1 MSHINFHFYS
11 PISPSC
17 PCCFHMRT
25 YETCITCLTCPL
37 RLRGTRLIYFRRS
50 WAKGSSPRLT
60 SAGTRANLPRAS
72 RWRPGSGF
80 NHCPLWASRI
90 WIICECKKALPILML
105 HDVAHVF
112 ARSLSQQTK
121 APIMLQMLL
130 GSIRIQKA
138 SYTCS
143 PQAVSCSAEEL
154 MFWCLLHASRCIT
167 TPFGMVLRSFLWLMF
182 SDFRKFGFSMPW
194 VKALER
200 SEKTVQCSPKCT
212 HWVIC
217 LSCGHCSKDTIPE
230 SFVLST

>member
-1 MSHINFHFYS
+1 MSHINFHLYS

-17 PCCFHMRT
+17 PCCLHMRT

-80 NHCPLWASRI
+80 NHNCPLWASRI
-90 WIICECKKALPILML
+90 WIICECKKSVANL
-105 HDVAHVF
+105 DVAHVF

-121 APIMLQMLL
+121 APIMLQMLP

-138 SYTCS
+138 SDTCS
-143 PQAVSCSAEEL
+143 PQAVSCSAEETHVL
-154 MFWCLLHASRCIT
+154 MPTPCIPTHHNAVWHGLALILVVDVFW
-167 TPFGMVLRSFLWLMF
+167 F
-182 SDFRKFGFSMPW
+182 
-194 VKALER
+194 
-200 SEKTVQCSPKCT
+200 
-212 HWVIC
+212 
-217 LSCGHCSKDTIPE
+217 
-230 SFVLST
+230 